1 MRYGLLAIIMSSA
14 VSISAC
20 SQITPKPNSV
30 SHASASG
37 ALRCDV
43 PWQSEDLSIVD
54 DVGEGYES
62 VAFVIKNGSIHTIE
76 RFAKANH
83 SWAQIPKAVLGAK
96 RLAHLEKIYIAQ
108 FWVPRFDVVDEL
120 AAEERFLGN
129 GVAGRFVVLKAE
141 LSGVGQ
147 HFGVLLIERPDA
159 QYVLQYTHPLLLRED
174 MIISALA
181 SFYAKCKI

>member
-1 MRYGLLAIIMSSA
+1 MHHFLLVILAASL

-20 SQITPKPNSV
+20 SQVTPKPNVV

-43 PWQSEDLSIVD
+43 PWPSPDLSIVD

-62 VAFVIKNGSIHTIE
+62 IAFVIKNGSIHTIE
-76 RFAKANH
+76 RFAKVNH
-83 SWAQIPKAVLGAK
+83 SWTQVPKAVPGAK

-120 AAEERFLGN
+120 AAEERFLGK
-129 GVAGRFVVLKAE
+129 GIAGRFIVLKAE
-141 LSGVGQ
+141 LSGVSQ

-159 QYVLQYTHPLLLRED
+159 QYILQYTHPLLWRED

-181 SFYAKCKI
+181 NFFGKCEI